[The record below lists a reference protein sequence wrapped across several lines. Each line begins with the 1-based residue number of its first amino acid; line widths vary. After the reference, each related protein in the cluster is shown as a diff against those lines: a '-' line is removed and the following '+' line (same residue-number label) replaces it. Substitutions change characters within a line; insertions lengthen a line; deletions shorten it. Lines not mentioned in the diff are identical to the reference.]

1 MNERLRKLLES
12 EQLSSSAFADIIGVQ
27 RSSISHLLAGRNK
40 PSYDFL
46 IKTLEA
52 FPGLRADWLLLG
64 EGSMYKDDFNPS
76 GSVLSGGKSRDRTGD
91 ENPGNTV
98 VERDSSTD
106 FNKKESNLF
115 SQSDVFKDVNKEK
128 NSESDPVT
136 GKNRLD
142 NDLNVSQP
150 EKSRDKHIQ
159 RVMIFYSDHTFQSYE
174 PE

>member
-1 MNERLRKLLES
+1 MNERLRKLLAS

-64 EGSMYKDDFNPS
+64 EGSMYKEDFNPS
-76 GSVLSGGKSRDRTGD
+76 GTVLSGGKS
-91 ENPGNTV
+91 ENKTEEKDDGNSV
-98 VERDSSTD
+98 AGRDSSTD
-106 FNKKESNLF
+106 IHKKESNLF
-115 SQSDVFKDVNKEK
+115 SQSNVFKDVNNEK
-128 NSESDPVT
+128 NGESDSVT
-136 GKNRLD
+136 GDNGLD
-142 NDLNVSQP
+142 EDLTVSRA
-150 EKSRDKHIQ
+150 EKSPDKHIK
-159 RVMIFYSDHTFQSYE
+159 RVMVLYSDHTFQSYE

>member
-1 MNERLRKLLES
+1 MNERIRRLLES
-12 EQLSSSAFADIIGVQ
+12 EQLSSSAFADIVGVQ

-76 GSVLSGGKSRDRTGD
+76 ESVFPGGPTGD
-91 ENPGNTV
+91 PLNKEQEGTGKKANSGA
-98 VERDSSTD
+98 DSHTGSNDLFAQTD
-106 FNKKESNLF
+106 M
-115 SQSDVFKDVNKEK
+115 FKDVNKDKRTEE
-128 NSESDPVT
+128 ESAT
-136 GKNRLD
+136 GDTLQDKDSAASL
-142 NDLNVSQP
+142 S
-150 EKSRDKHIQ
+150 EKSHKKQIQ
-159 RVMIFYSDHTFQSYE
+159 RVMVFYTDHTFQSYE

>member
-1 MNERLRKLLES
+1 MNERLRTLLTS

-64 EGSMYKDDFNPS
+64 EGSMYKEDFNPS
-76 GSVLSGGKSRDRTGD
+76 GSVLSGGNITGD
-91 ENPGNTV
+91 EDTGNSAA
-98 VERDSSTD
+98 ERDHSTD
-106 FNKKESNLF
+106 LPEKESNLF
-115 SQSDVFKDVNKEK
+115 SQSNEFKDVNKRRGG
-128 NSESDPVT
+128 ESDSVT
-136 GKNRLD
+136 GD
-142 NDLNVSQP
+142 NGQDKDLSATEP
-150 EKSRDKHIQ
+150 EDTRERKIQ
-159 RVMIFYSDHTFQSYE
+159 RVMVFYSDHTFQSYE